1 MKVKVFVKTAPMTKQ
16 EKYLHNIIDE
26 LHADLAAAEA
36 ENETLS
42 ETLEAA
48 LAAQEQTFQEKRDAE
63 RAQVCAE
70 RDLKALKTKF
80 ADACAERD
88 NMTAAYKQLGAT
100 VIELQK
106 KLHDN
111 EERACDAYTELF
123 DKSRLERE
131 ELESEIGDLR
141 DELNDRNARVA
152 ELEQR
157 IEWLD
162 AEIKQGHAYVGALK
176 DQAAIHAEEKAAFED
191 ALRGFEETRQELE
204 GELTRVRR
212 AKNELIHEAEQW
224 RIKYETEHQA
234 YEADK
239 AKADSICRSCDEV
252 YQRTLKERD
261 EYKEQA
267 EKMEKRAA
275 FNRHLFEVSESE
287 LKDRKEEVAALD
299 RRVFELENSND
310 ELRYKLEE
318 AEQCIADQQRI
329 IADAGETISNLRNGA
344 KNPLP
349 RTLSDLIMEALNEN

>member
-16 EKYLHNIIDE
+16 EKYLHDIIDE

-80 ADACAERD
+80 ADTCAERD

-123 DKSRLERE
+123 NKSRLERE

-141 DELNDRNARVA
+141 DELNDRNARID
-152 ELEQR
+152 ELERQ
-157 IEWLD
+157 IEWLRD
-162 AEIKQGHAYVGALK
+162 KNDEWAKVAATQKDIIAAHEEEKTMLEEEIKAGHAEVGHWK
-176 DQAAIHAEEKAAFED
+176 EQSSMYRHS
-191 ALRGFEETRQELE
+191 
-204 GELTRVRR
+204 
-212 AKNELIHEAEQW
+212 AEQW

-261 EYKEQA
+261 EYKAQA

-299 RRVFELENSND
+299 CRVFELESSND

-344 KNPLP
+344 KNPLS